1 MASFSHKNQL
11 EELEVEAILFAFE
24 KLHPLLIACDLELR
38 LLWMSSACN
47 DLVGSSSEW
56 IGRDLEEF
64 LGCLCEQPDLQRI
77 KDQCAEFEG
86 ALATN
91 EDSFDF
97 RFDLAETLGRPF
109 GVNLAALREGQEGP
123 RRRAILVLQPDDSE
137 RNINSMA
144 SCSESALNAVLET
157 FPDPAFAI
165 DARGLISFANGPA
178 TTVFTPE
185 AGSLAG
191 LASEAF
197 RPYSPELADALASLL
212 GGEDPSQREIQIN
225 HPSGKPLRVAL
236 SSQSLNTGANIG
248 ASHLIWLRDISNE
261 GARHLDSERR
271 NEELEQL
278 IHSASHNLRSSLLPV
293 LGFSQLLR
301 KDFDHQLDETGR
313 HYTDRIETSA
323 QKMDALIGD
332 LLDLSRIFV
341 GEIRRIQ
348 IDSRALLSRLESD
361 LKRKLDDAGV
371 ELKTPEICPALSGDA
386 NYLYQMFSHLVV
398 NAVDHMGECEHR
410 RIEISF
416 EKQPQSDCDLLSV
429 RDYGQGVPPEELEK
443 IFEAFYSK
451 ATSLG
456 GGKSRG
462 LGLTFVRAIAE
473 AHGGR
478 AWAENPL
485 QQGARLRVILPRG

>member
-1 MASFSHKNQL
+1 MASSSHKKQL
-11 EELEVEAILFAFE
+11 EELEAEEILFAFE
-24 KLHPLLIACDLELR
+24 KLHPLLVACDLQLR

-47 DLVGSSSEW
+47 ELVGSSSEW

-64 LGCLCEQPDLQRI
+64 LGCLSEQPNLRRI
-77 KDQCAEFEG
+77 KDQCAEFQG
-86 ALATN
+86 ALATDAN
-91 EDSFDF
+91 SFDF
-97 RFDLAETLGRPF
+97 RFDLGETFGRPF
-109 GVNLAALREGQEGP
+109 GVNLTALPESQEGLG
-123 RRRAILVLQPDDSE
+123 RGAILVLQPDDSE
-137 RNINSMA
+137 RSINSIA
-144 SCSESALNAVLET
+144 SWSESALNAVLES
-157 FPDPAFAI
+157 FPEPAFAI
-165 DARGLISFANGPA
+165 DARGWISCANGPA
-178 TTVFTPE
+178 TTLFTPE

-197 RPYSPELADALASLL
+197 RPYSPGLADALASLL
-212 GGEDPSQREIQIN
+212 GGDDTSQREIQIN

-236 SSQSLNTGANIG
+236 SSQSLDTGANIG
-248 ASHLIWLRDISNE
+248 ASHLIWLRDISDE
-261 GARHLDSERR
+261 ATRHPDLERR
-271 NEELEQL
+271 NEELEQFM
-278 IHSASHNLRSSLLPV
+278 HGASHNLRSSLLPV

-341 GEIRRIQ
+341 GEIRRSQ

-361 LKRKLDDAGV
+361 LKRKLDNAGV
-371 ELKTPEICPALSGDA
+371 ELTTPEICPALSGDA

-451 ATSLG
+451 TTSLG

-485 QQGARLRVILPRG
+485 QQGAHLRIILPRG